1 MLTVVATGLL
11 YATIHK
17 GFLPQQD
24 TGLLIGTTDA
34 AQDISFA
41 AMSER
46 QQQVAALISRD
57 PDVVTVDSFVGAGTV
72 NTTLNSG
79 RLYIDIGAPDG
90 ARPRR
95 PRSWSGCRRATAGVH
110 GITLHL
116 QPAQDLQIET
126 RVTRTQY
133 QYVLQ
138 DLDEDELRHL
148 EHPAGRSACASSRNW
163 PTSPTIGRMP
173 GCRCRSRST
182 GRPPPATA
190 SP

>member
-1 MLTVVATGLL
+1 ML
-11 YATIHK
+11 YATIQK

-24 TGLLIGTTDA
+24 TGLLVGTTDA

-46 QQQVAALISRD
+46 QQQIAALISRD
-57 PDVVTVDSFVGAGTV
+57 PDVVTVDSFVGVGTV

-79 RLYIDIGAPDG
+79 RLYIDIGAPDQRK
-90 ARPRR
+90 ASAAAVMERLRA
-95 PRSWSGCRRATAGVH
+95 ATAGVH

-126 RVTRTQY
+126 RVARTQY

-138 DLDEDELRHL
+138 DLDETELRHL
-148 EHPAGRSACASSRNW
+148 EHAGWWRRCASSPNW
-163 PTSPTIGRMP
+163 PT
-173 GCRCRSRST
+173 
-182 GRPPPATA
+182 
-190 SP
+190 